1 MRVLDL
7 PASPRVK
14 DYFKYLE
21 DRVNR
26 EYEIASQARAKGLD
40 PDTEVE
46 IKLAADLADRV
57 EGLVG
62 PKGVASAIKE
72 YSKTMDRDLV
82 ALKVIEDIVN
92 GKFEQGTKEEL
103 AEQAIRTSLAL
114 LTEGVVAAPIEGI
127 SKVSIEKNFDDTEY
141 LTVYYAGP
149 IRSAGGTA
157 QAVSVILA
165 DYTRRLL
172 GLDRYKPTDTEV
184 ERYVEEVNLYH
195 NAVARLQYKPT
206 DDEVRHIV
214 RNCPVCVSGDP
225 TSEIEV
231 DVYKDLDRIPTNRVR
246 GGMCLVVAEGIA
258 QKAKKLVKYADKF
271 KLSDWNW
278 IHKLV
283 KIDTGGKGEIKVE
296 PVWKYLKEIVAGR
309 PIFAYPSTIGGF
321 RLRYGRARN
330 TGLMTKAVHPAT
342 MFVLDEFPAMGTQL
356 KVEKPGKGCTL
367 VTNDRILPP
376 FVKLKNGTC
385 KWVYDVDEA
394 KRIRDDVVEILFLGD
409 MLASYGDFLKSNYPI
424 VPSPYVEEW
433 WVQELE
439 EAGGEC
445 NNPFNVSYEE
455 AVRYSKEYGVPL
467 HPRYIFAYTDVSV
480 DDLKRLIRWLSS
492 GDLKAPGEKRV
503 LEELLVPHHL
513 DGDYVIIDEP
523 YRTALFDTLS
533 ISKSVDVIDRINTED
548 PIEFV
553 NELSPFKIMPFSHK
567 VSYIGARMGRPEKA
581 KERKMNPPA
590 HVLFPIGRFGG
601 STRSIIKASEEKNIN
616 VEMVN
621 LYCPKCNEPKFSYK
635 CDTCGSRTVPLRI
648 CPKCGRVLDKE
659 ICPRCGVRG
668 VVYTS
673 RQVPLKEL
681 LDRAIEKVG
690 RPGDKLKG
698 VIGLTSSGKY
708 FEPLEKGIL
717 RSRHGVYV
725 FKDGTVR
732 FDSTNLPLTHFKPR
746 EIGTSVERLRELG
759 YLVDYKGDK
768 LERDDQIVELFPQ
781 DIILSERAG
790 EYLVRA
796 AQFVDNLLEKFY
808 GLPRYYNA
816 EVKEDLVGHLIIGL
830 APHTS
835 AGVLGRILGFTKA
848 NAWYAH
854 PYFHA
859 ATRRDCDGDENACML
874 ALDAFLNFSK
884 KFLPSTRGGKMDAP
898 LVLTKTIDPKQ
909 VDDQV
914 HEMEVIGRY
923 PLEFYRKSQNIV
935 LPDAARLEIVKD
947 RLGTDKQY
955 DGFGFSLD
963 TTDINQGNTRTAY
976 SRLEKMEE
984 KVYAQLNLGKKI
996 RAVDEKDE
1004 ARRILNFHFL
1014 PDIYGNLRKFGEQ
1027 QFRCVSCNAK
1037 YRRPPL
1043 KGVCLK
1049 CGGKIVLTI
1058 SEGSVRKYLDVSRK
1072 IAKDFGLSDY
1082 MNQRLAIVERNIDS
1096 LFKSDNVKQFSLTE
1110 FM

>member
-1 MRVLDL
+1 MDL

-14 DYFKYLE
+14 DYFRYLE
-21 DRVNR
+21 ERVNK
-26 EYEIASQARAKGLD
+26 EYAIAQQARAKGLD

-46 IKLAADLADRV
+46 VKLAADLAERV

-62 PKGVASAIKE
+62 PKGVAEAIKKYLSE
-72 YSKTMDRDLV
+72 MDRDLV
-82 ALKVIEDIVN
+82 ALKVIEDIVK
-92 GKFEQGTKEEL
+92 GKFGKASREEL

-127 SKVSIEKNFDDTEY
+127 SQVKIEKNPDDTEY

-172 GLDRYKPTDTEV
+172 GLDVYKPTETEV
-184 ERYVEEVNLYH
+184 ERYVEEINLYH

-214 RNCPVCVSGDP
+214 KNCPVCVSGDP

-231 DVYKDLDRIPTNRVR
+231 DVYKDLERIPTNRIR
-246 GGMCLVVAEGIA
+246 GGMCLVIAEGIA

-271 KLSDWNW
+271 KLDDWAW
-278 IHKLV
+278 IKKLV
-283 KIDTGGKGEIKVE
+283 KIDAGGKGEIKVE
-296 PVWKYLKEIVAGR
+296 PIWKYLKEIVAGR
-309 PIFAYPSTIGGF
+309 PIFSYPSAVGGF
-321 RLRYGRARN
+321 RIRYGRARN
-330 TGLMTKAVHPAT
+330 TGLMTKAIHPAV
-342 MFVLDEFPAMGTQL
+342 MYILDEFPAIGTQL
-356 KVEKPGKGCTL
+356 KLEKPGKGCTL
-367 VTNDRILPP
+367 TTNDKIRPS
-376 FVKLKNGTC
+376 FVKLKDGTC
-385 KWVYDVDEA
+385 KWVKDIEEA
-394 KRIRDDVVEILFLGD
+394 KRIRGDIDEILFLGD
-409 MLASYGDFLKSNYPI
+409 MLMSYGDFLKSNSPI

-439 EAGGEC
+439 EAGGKCE
-445 NNPFNVSYEE
+445 NPFNVSYEE
-455 AVRYSKEYGVPL
+455 AVEYSKKYGIPL
-467 HPRYIFAYTDVSV
+467 HPEYVFAYTDVSV
-480 DDLKRLIRWLSS
+480 DDLKRLIVWLS
-492 GDLKAPGEKRV
+492 GDPTLPGEKRT
-503 LEELLVPHHL
+503 LELLLVPHHVE
-513 DGDYVIIDEP
+513 GDKIIIEEP
-523 YRTALFDTLS
+523 YRKALFDTLS
-533 ISKSVDVIDRINTED
+533 IPKSIEIIDRIDTDD
-548 PIEFV
+548 PLEFV
-553 NELSPFKIMPFSHK
+553 NELSPFKIMPFSHPATY
-567 VSYIGARMGRPEKA
+567 VGSRMGRPEKA
-581 KERKMNPPA
+581 KERKMNPPV
-590 HVLFPIGRFGG
+590 HVLFPVGRYGG
-601 STRSIIKASEEKNIN
+601 STRSIIRASEEKNIN

-621 LYCPKCNEPKFSYK
+621 LYCPKCKAPRFSYK
-635 CDTCGSRTVPLRI
+635 CEVCGSRTVPLKI
-648 CPKCGRVLDKE
+648 CPKCGSVVEGDV
-659 ICPRCGVRG
+659 CPKCGVKA
-668 VVYTS
+668 VNHTT
-673 RQVPLKEL
+673 RQVPLKLL
-681 LDRAIEKVG
+681 LDKAIEKVG
-690 RPGDKLKG
+690 KPGDKLKG
-698 VIGLTSSGKY
+698 VIGVTSADKM

-717 RSRHGVYV
+717 RSRYKVYV

-759 YLVDYKGDK
+759 YLVDYKGDP
-768 LERDDQIVELFPQ
+768 LESDDQIVELFPQ
-781 DIILSERAG
+781 DIVLSEKAG
-790 EYLVRA
+790 DYLVRA
-796 AQFVDNLLEKFY
+796 ANFVDDLLEKFY
-808 GLPRYYNA
+808 GLPRYYN
-816 EVKEDLVGHLIIGL
+816 VKTKEDLVGHLIIGL

-835 AGVLGRILGFTKA
+835 AGVLGRIIGFSKA

-884 KFLPSTRGGKMDAP
+884 HFLPSSRGGKMDAP
-898 LVLTKTIDPKQ
+898 LVLTKIIDPKQ

-923 PLEFYRKSQNIV
+923 PLEFYRKSQEIV
-935 LPDAARLEIVKD
+935 MPDAVKLEIVKN

-955 DGFGFSLD
+955 DGFGFALD
-963 TTDINQGNTRTAY
+963 TSDINLGNNRTAY

-1004 ARRILNFHFL
+1004 AKRILNFHFL

-1072 IAKDFGLSDY
+1072 IAKEFGLSDY

-1096 LFKSDNVKQFSLTE
+1096 IFKSDNVKQFSLTE